1 MNTGT
6 SIRLDIQ
13 GLRALA
19 VLAVI
24 VFHMQADWLPGGF
37 LGVDVFFVVS
47 GFVVSRV
54 ILQRGDSF
62 SWLGFYANRLRR
74 IVPAYAAM
82 LLVVALLA
90 AVFLVAED
98 FRLFEA
104 SLRRALLFT
113 SNQHFAKAGDYF
125 APAAHEWSLLHTWSL
140 AVEMQFYL
148 LLPLILRLTP
158 RRWLSTM
165 LGAVCVAGFAIAQW
179 RLTRSGGDLQPLYY
193 AMTARAPEFLMG
205 AWLAAVQKPPDIAPA
220 RWRLPVGLLGLA
232 LMLSAFMLLDGK
244 HFSPLSAIWPCAGAL
259 LLMAAQ
265 DDTVTG
271 RWLSHRWLVL
281 VGALS
286 YSLYLWHWPILALA
300 RYVWQDSDLPWPL
313 LAAAVLSFSVLAWW
327 SWRFIERPLQT
338 PQAGLRRSTR
348 IATVAAMM
356 VASLL
361 AARPLNAGVAPSP
374 EKAALRYAPPDSIC
388 HGQVTGPCQRGGAD
402 GAPEVMLFGDS
413 HAAQLNLFMD
423 AFGQAHGVRATV
435 LSASSCVPFPGFED
449 LRLAR
454 WAIGPCR
461 DMQHAVAERLPRQRT
476 VILAGK
482 WSQQMANPAFL
493 PALNRFLQDTQ
504 GQMQR
509 VIVLGQLPMLRRNPV
524 RTLRMDSLGIP
535 TDNSVT
541 AEARD
546 ANAVI
551 EAAVRDFPHVTFADF
566 SASPPFASPP
576 FFDHELIY
584 MDRHHL
590 NEIGSLRYAQAA
602 GQPLA
607 KLLFP
612 SGRPSSP

>member
-1 MNTGT
+1 MNTRT
-6 SIRLDIQ
+6 HIRLDIQ

-24 VFHMQADWLPGGF
+24 VFHMRAEWLPGGF

-62 SWLGFYANRLRR
+62 SWLGFYANRVRR

-90 AVFLVAED
+90 AVLLVPED
-98 FRLFEA
+98 FKLFEA

-125 APAAHEWSLLHTWSL
+125 APAAHEWPLLHTWSL

-148 LLPLILRLTP
+148 LLPLVLRWAP
-158 RRWLSTM
+158 QRWRSTV
-165 LGAVCVAGFAIAQW
+165 LGLLCIAGFAIAQW
-179 RLTRSGGDLQPLYY
+179 RLTRGSGDLQSLYY

-205 AWLAAVQKPPDIAPA
+205 AWLATVQASRSATPA
-220 RWRLPVGLLGLA
+220 AWQRPAGLLGMA
-232 LMLSAFMLLDGK
+232 LMLSAFVFLDGAR
-244 HFSPLSAIWPCAGAL
+244 FSPLAAIWPCAGAL

-265 DDTVTG
+265 DQSTTG
-271 RWLSHRWLVL
+271 RWLSHRWLV
-281 VGALS
+281 VIGALS
-286 YSLYLWHWPILALA
+286 YSLYLWHWPLLALA
-300 RYVWQDSDLPWPL
+300 RYVWQDSALPWPL
-313 LAAAVLSFSVLAWW
+313 LGAMALLFSLLAWL
-327 SWRFIERPLQT
+327 SWRFIERPWQK
-338 PQAGLRRSTR
+338 PQAGFRRSGR
-348 IATVAAMM
+348 VAAVAAMM
-356 VASLL
+356 VASLV
-361 AARPLNAGVAPSP
+361 ATRPLNAGVAPTP

-388 HGQVTGPCQRGGAD
+388 HGQVTGLCQRGAID
-402 GAPEVMLFGDS
+402 GATNVLLFGDS

-435 LSASSCVPFPGFED
+435 LSASSCVPLPGFED
-449 LRLAR
+449 KRLAH
-454 WAIGPCR
+454 WAIGPCQ
-461 DMQHAVAERLPRQRT
+461 DMQKAVEERLAEQRT

-493 PALNRFLQDTQ
+493 PTLTRFLQDTVQ
-504 GQMQR
+504 HSQR
-509 VIVLGQLPMLRRNPV
+509 VIVLAQLPMMHRNPV
-524 RTLRMDSLGIP
+524 RALRMDSLGIH
-535 TDNSVT
+535 TANSVT
-541 AEARD
+541 PEARD

-551 EAAVRDFPHVTFADF
+551 EAVVRGFPHATFADF
-566 SASPPFASPP
+566 SSSALFAAPP

-584 MDRHHL
+584 MDKHHL

-602 GQPLA
+602 AHPLA
-607 KLLFP
+607 QLLSP
-612 SGRPSSP
+612 SGRPVSP